1 MQTKCKLR
9 WHWVIGVFLYLCRRN
24 SNSLSML
31 KRKLTVFSLAM
42 LTVMLPVAG
51 ASCSGAHSPK
61 STQKA
66 DDFAQLS
73 VTYEVEAQ
81 QVEEVKRKDRDLMR
95 LDIGAHSS
103 QFRSVIDEWVLD
115 NGLAHGSPTS
125 RNHPFKPY
133 IWLEYQV
140 VKNLPKAGYMYF
152 THGRISVRDKID
164 GLFEWQFLDGD
175 TVICDYPCKK
185 SKADFRGRCW
195 TVWYTPLLPY
205 SDGPWK
211 FCGLPG
217 LVLEAYE
224 AEGKLAFH
232 CKEIEKDTGYG
243 IVLVKQNA
251 SPMLRK
257 GSDLLDV
264 YSRER
269 AHELMML
276 EKYDPAAFLMT
287 MTGGSI
293 SAFGIETTGVGNVYK
308 NGKEMKTPHHTAI
321 LYEKNCKP

>member
-1 MQTKCKLR
+1 
-9 WHWVIGVFLYLCRRN
+9 
-24 SNSLSML
+24 ML
-31 KRKLTVFSLAM
+31 KRMLIAFTLAL

-66 DDFAQLS
+66 DDCAQLS
-73 VTYEVEAQ
+73 VTYEVVAQ
-81 QVEEVKRKDRDLMR
+81 QVEEVKRKDKDLMR
-95 LDIGAHSS
+95 LDIGEHTS
-103 QFRSVIDEWVLD
+103 QFRSIIIEWVLD
-115 NGLAHGSPTS
+115 NGLIYGSPTS
-125 RNHPFKPY
+125 LNHPFKGY
-133 IWLEYQV
+133 TWSEYQV
-140 VKNLPKAGYMYF
+140 VKNLPNAGYMYF
-152 THGRISVRDKID
+152 THGRISTRDKIN
-164 GLFEWQFLDGD
+164 GLFEWQFLEGD
-175 TVICDYPCKK
+175 TVISDYPCKK
-185 SKADFRGRCW
+185 AKADFRGRTW

-224 AEGKLAFH
+224 TEGKLAFH
-232 CKEIEKDTGYG
+232 CKDIEKGTGYG

-276 EKYDPAAFLMT
+276 EKYDPAAFLMK

-293 SAFGIETTGVGNVYK
+293 SASGMRTTGVGEVYK
-308 NGKEMKTPHHTAI
+308 NGKKLKTLHHTAI
-321 LYEKNCKP
+321 LYEK